1 MKKKLNVGV
10 IGCGQIAQ
18 IMHLPYI
25 HDSDNF
31 AVYSLCD
38 ISKFVLSKLGEK
50 YGVPTERCFTDY
62 NDFVNDNEL
71 DIVLICN
78 REHYD
83 PFIKAANAKK
93 HIFIEKPFAFN
104 VEQADEMIKV
114 AKENNI
120 KVLVGYMKCYDPGFV
135 YAAEKI
141 KNLDDISLV
150 RFHDF
155 GGRFDYIP
163 EIYDLYTGTDIPR
176 EIIAEGRVKERAEM
190 IKEIGEERTQYLKA
204 YDNLLYLTVHDTVL
218 LRHLF
223 GDEGKVLF
231 ADAYNGEWITAVLD
245 YGKFRVV
252 LESGLAMNMNI
263 WDEDIYVYSAN
274 CNLSVHFPFPF
285 IKNSP
290 TVVNIVENEGDTYV
304 NQSKR
309 LISSYDESYRIQ
321 WQHFYDC
328 IINDKEPITTMDDGK
343 SDIEL
348 SSKIIRAIK
357 M

>member
-1 MKKKLNVGV
+1 MSKVLNVGV

-25 HDSDNF
+25 QDSGSF
-31 AVYSLCD
+31 TIHSLCD
-38 ISKFVLSKLGEK
+38 ISKDVLSKLSEK
-50 YGVPTERCFTDY
+50 YGVPTQRCFTDY
-62 NDFVNDNEL
+62 NDLINDDDV

-78 REHYD
+78 REHFD

-93 HIFIEKPFAFN
+93 HILIEKPFAFN
-104 VEQADEMIKV
+104 VEQADKMIQV

-141 KNLDDISLV
+141 KNLNDISLV

-155 GGRFDYIP
+155 AGSFDYLP
-163 EIYDLYTGTDIPR
+163 NIYDLYTGKDVPR
-176 EIIAEGRVKERAEM
+176 EIIVEGRAKERADM
-190 IKEIGEERTQYLKA
+190 IKEIGEERAQYIKA

-223 GDEGKVLF
+223 GNEGKVLF
-231 ADAYNGEWITAVLD
+231 ADAYHGEWLTAVLE

-252 LESGLAMNMNI
+252 IESGLAMDMNI
-263 WDEDIYVYSAN
+263 WDEDIYVYSAG

-285 IKNSP
+285 LKNAP
-290 TVVNIVENEGDTYV
+290 TVVNIVQNENDTQV
-304 NQSKR
+304 NQSKSS
-309 LISSYDESYRIQ
+309 ISSFDEAYRIE

-328 IINDKEPITTMDDGK
+328 IINDKEPLTSMEDGK
-343 SDIEL
+343 RDIKLASD
-348 SSKIIRAIK
+348 IIRAIK
-357 M
+357 I